1 MNPLKTGSPIRTRR
15 RSGGFTLLEVM
26 LAFVIF
32 ALSFA
37 TVLEI
42 MAGSMRSVARASD
55 DTEVA
60 LLAQS
65 LMDLVGNEIPV
76 EEGEYSDTGMDRY
89 KWQMLISLY
98 DDGGGAGV
106 AGEFNTIGVSDLARE
121 SGTSGES
128 GTADETGAAGMST
141 QELADLSGIELY
153 RVDLYLDWE
162 TGRRQRELHFST
174 IRSVLANRP

>member
-1 MNPLKTGSPIRTRR
+1 MKLLKTGSPIKSRQ

-26 LAFVIF
+26 LALVIF

-42 MAGSMRSVARASD
+42 MAGSMRSVGRASD

-65 LMDLVGNEIPV
+65 LMDLVGSEIPV
-76 EEGEYSDTGMDRY
+76 GEGEYSDTGMDRY
-89 KWQMLISLY
+89 NWQMSISLY
-98 DDGGGAGV
+98 DAV
-106 AGEFNTIGVSDLARE
+106 
-121 SGTSGES
+121 GES
-128 GTADETGAAGMST
+128 ETVGLNT
-141 QELADLSGIELY
+141 QELADNSGIELY
-153 RVDLYLDWE
+153 RVDLYMDWE

-174 IRSVLANRP
+174 IRSVLANR

>member
-1 MNPLKTGSPIRTRR
+1 MKLPMTGSLIRGRQTSR
-15 RSGGFTLLEVM
+15 GFTLLEVM

-42 MAGSMRSVARASD
+42 MAGTIRSVGRASE

-65 LMDLVGNEIPV
+65 LMDLVGTEIPI
-76 EEGEYSDTGMDRY
+76 EEGEYSGTGMDRY
-89 KWQMLISLY
+89 QWEMGISLY
-98 DDGGGAGV
+98 DTGGQISDEGV
-106 AGEFNTIGVSDLARE
+106 D
-121 SGTSGES
+121 
-128 GTADETGAAGMST
+128 T

-153 RVDLYLDWE
+153 RVDLYVDWD

-174 IRSVLANRP
+174 IHSVLANR

>member
-1 MNPLKTGSPIRTRR
+1 MNPLGTRSLIRFRKH
-15 RSGGFTLLEVM
+15 SGGFTLLEVM

-42 MAGSMRSVARASD
+42 LAGSIRSVGRASE

-60 LLAQS
+60 LMAQS
-65 LMDLVGNEIPV
+65 LMDLVGTEIPI
-76 EEGEYSDTGMDRY
+76 EEGEYSGTGMDRY
-89 KWQMLISLY
+89 QWEMGISLY
-98 DDGGGAGV
+98 DTGGQA
-106 AGEFNTIGVSDLARE
+106 SDE
-121 SGTSGES
+121 
-128 GTADETGAAGMST
+128 GMTT

-153 RVDLYLDWE
+153 RVDLYVDWE

-174 IRSVLANRP
+174 IHSILANR

>member
-1 MNPLKTGSPIRTRR
+1 MKSLKTGSPIKSRQ
-15 RSGGFTLLEVM
+15 RSAGFTLLEVM

-42 MAGSMRSVARASD
+42 MAGSMRSVRRASD

-65 LMDLVGNEIPV
+65 LMDLVGTEIPV

-89 KWQMLISLY
+89 NWQMNITLY
-98 DDGGGAGV
+98 DAF
-106 AGEFNTIGVSDLARE
+106 GESDTQGKTETIGL
-121 SGTSGES
+121 
-128 GTADETGAAGMST
+128 ST
-141 QELADLSGIELY
+141 QELADNSGIELY

-174 IRSVLANRP
+174 IRSVLANR